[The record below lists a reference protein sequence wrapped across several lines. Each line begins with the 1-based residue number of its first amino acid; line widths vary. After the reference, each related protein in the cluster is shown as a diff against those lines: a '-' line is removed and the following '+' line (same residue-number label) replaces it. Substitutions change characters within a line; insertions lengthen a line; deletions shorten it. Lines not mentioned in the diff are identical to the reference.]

1 MTTYVLDTQA
11 FVWYLSGDSRL
22 SSTALNIIRDPGD
35 GNQLAIPTICL
46 VEAWDLDRK
55 RRQGAAPW
63 SHIRQGLRAKEILIR
78 DLDLNVINLM
88 PNLWP
93 DAHDMI
99 IIATALDLQARYGAT
114 TIISRDREMRFDQSL
129 VPCIW

>member
-1 MTTYVLDTQA
+1 MTMYVLDTHA
-11 FVWYLSGDSRL
+11 LVWYLSGDSRL
-22 SSTALNIIRDPGD
+22 SSTAIDIISDPGD
-35 GNQLAIPTICL
+35 GVRLAIPTICL
-46 VEAWDLDRK
+46 IEAWDLDRK
-55 RRQGAAPW
+55 GRQGAAPW
-63 SHIRQGLRAKEILIR
+63 NHIRQELRVKDILIR
-78 DLDLNVINLM
+78 DLDLNVISLM

-114 TIISRDREMRFDQSL
+114 TIISKDREMRCNQAL

>member
-1 MTTYVLDTQA
+1 MTTYVLDTHT

-22 SSTALNIIRDPGD
+22 SSTAIDLISDPGD

-55 RRQGAAPW
+55 GKQGAAPW
-63 SHIRQGLRAKEILIR
+63 NHIRQQLRVKGIFIR
-78 DLDLNVINLM
+78 ELDLNIISLM
-88 PNLWP
+88 PNLWT
-93 DAHDMI
+93 DTHDMI
-99 IIATALDLQARYGAT
+99 ILATALDLQARYGAA
-114 TIISRDREMRFDQSL
+114 TIVSSDRKMRFDQKL

>member
-55 RRQGAAPW
+55 GKQGAALW
-63 SHIRQGLRAKEILIR
+63 GHITQGLRVKKILIR
-78 DLDLNVINLM
+78 DLDLSVINLM
-88 PNLWP
+88 PNLWT
-93 DAHDMI
+93 DTHDMI
-99 IIATALDLQARYGAT
+99 VIATALDLQARYGAA
-114 TIISRDREMRFDQSL
+114 TIISKDCKMRCDQSL